1 MSCPIRAE
9 INEYLQSGWF
19 FLMLDKQEAEQEIE
33 PLPEPVLVNGQR
45 VEREEGEAYLL
56 SQVLGLVGLEDTT
69 PPNPQCALCDK
80 RCENKWGNN
89 GYPLTEGKICNACND
104 RVIHNR
110 IMMTLDTIK
119 GMDEDAPDDP
129 E

>member
-1 MSCPIRAE
+1 MSCPIRTQ
-9 INEYLQSGWF
+9 INKYLNGDV
-19 FLMLDKQEAEQEIE
+19 MMPI
-33 PLPEPVLVNGQR
+33 PEPVLVNGQR

-69 PPNPQCALCDK
+69 PPNPQCVLCDK

-89 GYPLTEGKICNACND
+89 GYPLTDGKICNTCND
-104 RVIHNR
+104 KVIHNR
-110 IMMTLDTIK
+110 IMMALDTV
-119 GMDEDAPDDP
+119 GENSGLGDDAPEDP

>member
-1 MSCPIRAE
+1 MLPI
-9 INEYLQSGWF
+9 
-19 FLMLDKQEAEQEIE
+19 
-33 PLPEPVLVNGQR
+33 PEPVLVNGQR
-45 VEREEGEAYLL
+45 VTREVGEAYLR
-56 SQVLGLVGLEDTT
+56 SQSTSPT